1 MADRTLQWRLHL
13 GAHKTATTH
22 LQDTLLSCRHQ
33 LGLSGVH
40 YLPRDRLLIAGLIK
54 FVRFGQ
60 FARHGFA
67 ERALLRTDLAC
78 MRQRLLKRV
87 QGNDRVLIS
96 EERLLGRTTDLL
108 DGFYPNL
115 EASLSAL
122 ARIIGNDQ
130 IAVFLSIRNQAEILP
145 SAYSQALRT
154 HTQPRPFEVLSAE
167 WLHSPPRWTDLIRR
181 LRVALPDARVRVWT
195 FDDYVGNPK
204 GVISALTGV
213 EHLDIPE
220 VARPDR
226 TTRLSAKAV
235 LALEELQVLKLVD
248 DEKHEATAHAAQLG
262 GPAFDP
268 LNDREKDKLKQ
279 IYEQDL
285 ADIPASAR
293 LV

>member
-1 MADRTLQWRLHL
+1 MADRALQWRLHI

-22 LQDTLLSCRHQ
+22 LQDTLLSCRQQ

-54 FVRFGQ
+54 YVRFGQ

-67 ERALLRTDLAC
+67 ERLLLRSDIDCL
-78 MRQRLLKRV
+78 RHRLLKKV
-87 QGNDRVLIS
+87 QGNGRVLIS

-122 ARIIGNDQ
+122 ARIIGSDQ
-130 IAVFLSIRNQAEILP
+130 IEIFLSIRNQAEVLP

-154 HTQPRPFEVLSAE
+154 HTRPRPFEVLAAE
-167 WLHSPPRWTDLIRR
+167 WLDAPPRWTDLITR
-181 LRVALPDARVRVWT
+181 LRSALPGARVKVWT
-195 FDDYVGNPK
+195 FDDYVTDPN

-213 EHLDIPE
+213 EHLNIPA

-226 TTRLSAKAV
+226 TARLSAKAV
-235 LALEELQVLKLVD
+235 TALEELQPLKLVD
-248 DEKHEATAHAAQLG
+248 DEKREATADAARLA

-268 LNDREKDKLKQ
+268 LNDGEKDALRQ

-285 ADIPASAR
+285 ADIPASDR